1 MNKELDWNNLRYFT
15 AVIRHGGLSG
25 AARHLG
31 VSIQTVSRR
40 ISALEELLGT
50 SLFVR
55 HASGYIPTED
65 ARALEIEAERVEVAI
80 ARFRARTDSNGSE
93 MTGVVRLAAPE
104 TITTHLLL
112 PALQPFLMQHPA
124 LELELLTG
132 VPTLAI
138 ARGEA
143 DIALRVVRPERG
155 ALTRKRVGTM
165 SYGLYAAPESSTDLA
180 TTRLVGW
187 AAGHDLP
194 ADRWLQRL
202 TERTPDIRTTQLEAQ
217 RAAIR
222 AGVGIGILPCFL
234 AQDLLRIPT
243 EARMEETLWLVA
255 HAESATKRI
264 RHVHEEIVT
273 IIEAAKDR
281 LEQ

>member
-1 MNKELDWNNLRYFT
+1 MNNELDWNNLRYFT

-31 VSIQTVSRR
+31 VSIQTVGRR

-65 ARALEIEAERVEVAI
+65 AKALEIEAEHLEIAI
-80 ARFRARTDSNGSE
+80 AKFQARVKSNGAE

-112 PALQPFLMQHPA
+112 PGLQPFLAQHPE

-132 VPTLAI
+132 VPTLGI

-155 ALTRKRVGTM
+155 ALTRKRVGIM
-165 SYGLYAAPESSTDLA
+165 SYGLYAAPDSSTDLA
-180 TTRLVGW
+180 TARLVGW
-187 AAGHDLP
+187 ASGYDLP

-202 TERTPDIRTTQLEAQ
+202 TGRTADIRTTQLEAQ
-217 RAAIR
+217 CAAIR

-234 AQDLLRIPT
+234 AKDLLRIPT
-243 EARMEETLWLVA
+243 KTKMEETLWLVA
-255 HAESATKRI
+255 HAESTTKRI
-264 RHVHEEIVT
+264 RRVHEEIVS
-273 IIEAAKDR
+273 IIEAAENR
-281 LEQ
+281 LSQ